1 MILVDTD
8 LWIDFFSGSD
18 PGARAVERLLTQ
30 RRAALS
36 AVSVFELF
44 CGATTPRQIEE
55 LETLAAAVPLL
66 ALSPQSAR
74 LAGRHYVELKQQ
86 GRLIGNQDLMLA
98 GTAAEL
104 GLPILTR
111 NRSHFSRI
119 PDLETLSPQE
129 ILAES

>member
-18 PGARAVERLLTQ
+18 PGARAVERLLRQ
-30 RRAALS
+30 RRAALA

-44 CGATTPRQIEE
+44 CGATTPRQIGE
-55 LETLAAAVPLL
+55 LEALTAAVELL

-74 LAGRHYVELKQQ
+74 LAGRHFVELKRQ
-86 GRLIGNQDLMLA
+86 GRLIGNQDLMIA

-111 NRSHFSRI
+111 NRSHFTRI
-119 PDLETLSPQE
+119 PDLEILSPEQ
-129 ILAES
+129 ILSES